1 MAQRGRKSK
10 LQVETEAA
18 EALATSI
25 KFERRYVGEDGL
37 IEVWKYDVRKNSN
50 GPYETTIEYPKGT
63 KTFEQIQEAL
73 PKTKRRYL
81 NPETGKDVAYT
92 RAKELGLIK

>member
-1 MAQRGRKSK
+1 MIKRGRPSK
-10 LQVETEAA
+10 IQIETAAA

-25 KFERRYVGEDGL
+25 KFERTFNNEDGS
-37 IEVWKYDVRKNSN
+37 IDVWKYDMNKNPN
-50 GPYETTIEYPKGT
+50 GPYETITSYPKGT
-63 KTFEQIQEAL
+63 KTFEQIQELL

-92 RAKELGLIK
+92 RAKELGLIS

>member
-1 MAQRGRKSK
+1 M
-10 LQVETEAA
+10 
-18 EALATSI
+18 
-25 KFERRYVGEDGL
+25 
-37 IEVWKYDVRKNSN
+37 
-50 GPYETTIEYPKGT
+50 EYPKGT

-81 NPETGKDVAYT
+81 NSETGKDVAYT

>member
-25 KFERRYVGEDGL
+25 KFERHYVDEDGSV
-37 IEVWKYDVRKNSN
+37 EVWKYDIRKNPN
-50 GPYETTIEYPKGT
+50 GPYETAMEYPKGT
-63 KTFEQIQEAL
+63 KTFEQMQELL
-73 PKTKRRYL
+73 PKIKRRYL
-81 NPETGKDVAYT
+81 NPETGKDVAYS
-92 RAKELGLIK
+92 RAKELGIIN

>member
-10 LQVETEAA
+10 IQVEAEAA

-25 KFERRYVGEDGL
+25 KFERRFVGEDGSVE
-37 IEVWKYDVRKNSN
+37 IWKYDIRKNPN
-50 GPYETTIEYPKGT
+50 GPYETIMEYPKGT
-63 KTFEQIQEAL
+63 KTFEQMQELL
-73 PKTKRRYL
+73 PKTRRRYL

-92 RAKELGLIK
+92 RAKELGLVS